1 MLALRINSRSADGNQ
16 KLTNYLLVYY
26 LKSNIYYYW
35 FVIPEAWVGSV
46 GYNYSASASGI
57 INCVM
62 KNVQKVL
69 INFANFAC
77 KSAVLRPNYT
87 TNTGA
92 KLACKKIHAK
102 IHEKIHANFWK
113 LNVRFYTWTVCI
125 KWLLSLAEIS
135 EAENDDFSPLSH
147 IE

>member
-1 MLALRINSRSADGNQ
+1 M
-16 KLTNYLLVYY
+16 YY
-26 LKSNIYYYW
+26 LKGNIYYYW

-46 GYNYSASASGI
+46 GYNYSASTSGI

-87 TNTGA
+87 RNTGA

-113 LNVRFYTWTVCI
+113 LSVRFYTWTVCI
-125 KWLLSLAEIS
+125 K
-135 EAENDDFSPLSH
+135 
-147 IE
+147 

>member
-46 GYNYSASASGI
+46 GYNNSASASGI

-87 TNTGA
+87 RNTGA

-113 LNVRFYTWTVCI
+113 LSVRACLHGGGGPQVGEVTRLGEV
-125 KWLLSLAEIS
+125 KK
-135 EAENDDFSPLSH
+135 
-147 IE
+147 

>member
-1 MLALRINSRSADGNQ
+1 
-16 KLTNYLLVYY
+16 
-26 LKSNIYYYW
+26 
-35 FVIPEAWVGSV
+35 
-46 GYNYSASASGI
+46 
-57 INCVM
+57 M

-125 KWLLSLAEIS
+125 K
-135 EAENDDFSPLSH
+135 
-147 IE
+147 

>member
-1 MLALRINSRSADGNQ
+1 MFALRINSRSADGNQ

-26 LKSNIYYYW
+26 LKGNIYYYW

-46 GYNYSASASGI
+46 GYNYSASTSGI

-87 TNTGA
+87 RNTGA

-113 LNVRFYTWTVCI
+113 LSVRFYTWTVCI
-125 KWLLSLAEIS
+125 K
-135 EAENDDFSPLSH
+135 
-147 IE
+147 